1 MFKIL
6 AIHLSEQAERLYQ
19 VCSLEIVELSLT
31 VFFDQVKEHFV
42 PT

>member
-19 VCSLEIVELSLT
+19 VCSLKIAEFFLT
-31 VFFDQVKEHFV
+31 VSFDQVKEYFV